1 MMGFLSPQMVTSQLG
16 MGLFEQDSRLSTRAG
31 STVVLMGACCLAI
44 FVQSESVNLEGT
56 TVHHGKPALMCISA

>member
-1 MMGFLSPQMVTSQLG
+1 

-56 TVHHGKPALMCISA
+56 TPWQAGLDVHISLNPQEFNKPTFLN